1 MFKTMM
7 RTAAVVA
14 FGLAGQV
21 AFAGGHAATVWALDA
36 EASRLA
42 FGSVKK
48 EDIGEVHNFE
58 TITGM
63 VEADGTTTISIDL
76 TSVQTNIDIRNERI
90 GEHVFK
96 GITTASLSTK
106 IDLEALEK
114 MTVGETDLIDVE
126 GTLTFLGA
134 KIAVDAEM
142 FIARLSDTKVLVNT
156 NDLIF
161 LSAEEAGINAGLDKL
176 MELASLPS
184 ITRTAPVTMRLVF
197 DKQ

>member
-1 MFKTMM
+1 
-7 RTAAVVA
+7 
-14 FGLAGQV
+14 
-21 AFAGGHAATVWALDA
+21 
-36 EASRLA
+36 
-42 FGSVKK
+42 
-48 EDIGEVHNFE
+48 
-58 TITGM
+58 
-63 VEADGTTTISIDL
+63 
-76 TSVQTNIDIRNERI
+76 
-90 GEHVFK
+90 
-96 GITTASLSTK
+96 
-106 IDLEALEK
+106 